1 MFSQIIPSKGFPAF
15 RSEDQPPSRE
25 PSGPGKKVP
34 VRIIH
39 SESAVEG
46 GGSASILL
54 QSGCPDSN
62 SFLPSTSPCRP
73 PLSEHLAPSPFCP
86 YSRSAPEPGQGG
98 TLHAQED
105 AKREELARDIMGRDK
120 TLVDILDQS
129 GRRTTMDL
137 MEGLFSTEEQLFEGA
152 LKRRRASSSSRA
164 PPFSPR
170 SADRWVNSAL

>member
-1 MFSQIIPSKGFPAF
+1 MWS
-15 RSEDQPPSRE
+15 RSEDQQPPRATE

-39 SESAVEG
+39 IESGVEG
-46 GGSASILL
+46 EGGASYLP
-54 QSGCPDSN
+54 QSGPNCSA
-62 SFLPSTSPCRP
+62 PSDSPCRLP
-73 PLSEHLAPSPFCP
+73 SNEHPAPSSFCP
-86 YSRSAPEPGQGG
+86 YSRPVPEPGSGG

-137 MEGLFSTEEQLFEGA
+137 MKGLFSTEEQLLEGA
-152 LKRRRASSSSRA
+152 LKRRRASSSSRV
-164 PPFSPR
+164 PPSSPR